1 MVEEG
6 QTYKVTALGTIE
18 TAHGDIEGAGFLSPC
33 RVTPGDD
40 LLPGVSEDGN
50 LVVGYV
56 GKICGESQG
65 ILKQLFRDAGIKTA
79 YVPFDE
85 KQSLFVGDVIEP
97 FHDLRGRLPLLHLN
111 GGFDSH
117 VDLV

>member
-1 MVEEG
+1 MFAAHANAIIAIQAKIFIGKLHLEMVEQE

-65 ILKQLFRDAGIKTA
+65 ILKQLFGDAGIKTA
-79 YVPFDE
+79 YVPFNE
-85 KQSLFVGDVIEP
+85 KQTLFDKK
-97 FHDLRGRLPLLHLN
+97 
-111 GGFDSH
+111 SM
-117 VDLV
+117 